1 MTRRGP
7 VSTPDRQPENA
18 PPSPGEA
25 RVEGSWQKPVFDR
38 EILRRYDRPG
48 PRYTSYPTAN
58 VFHEGF
64 KAPDYEAVLRE
75 SGSAVPGRDLSLY
88 FHLPYCGTPCT
99 FCACNVIWT
108 KDRSRDASYVDL
120 LCQEMDRVTALLAP
134 GRKVVQLHWGGG
146 TPTHTPA
153 PELERL
159 AGAIRER
166 FDFAEDPEMGIE
178 LNPREIDPDHLET
191 LARCGFNRASM
202 GVQDIDTRVQAA
214 VHRRQTQD
222 QTSAVLQGC
231 RDLGFLSVN
240 VDLIYGLP
248 FQTLETFR
256 RTVQSIVDLDPDRIA
271 LFNLAYLPKMFRH
284 HKAIK
289 QESLPSPEEKLDIL
303 EMSIE
308 GFTEA
313 GYVYIGMD
321 HFARPD
327 DELTLALRDRTLT
340 RNFQGY
346 STKSGCD
353 LLGFGTSAIS
363 QAGPCYAQNQ
373 KNMGLYEARVAGG
386 ELPTERGILL
396 SDDDTLRRDVIQRI
410 MCHFTLVKSE
420 VESRYGIDFDRY
432 FAESLQALENIA
444 ADGLVELT
452 PERITVLPLGR
463 LLVRNIA
470 MTFDAHLR
478 HPSRGGFSRT
488 V

>member
-1 MTRRGP
+1 
-7 VSTPDRQPENA
+7 
-18 PPSPGEA
+18 
-25 RVEGSWQKPVFDR
+25 VEGSWQKPVFDR

-64 KAPDYEAVLRE
+64 TARDYEAVLRAKDWAT
-75 SGSAVPGRDLSLY
+75 SGRDLSLY

-108 KDRSRDASYVDL
+108 KDRSRDDGYVDL
-120 LCQEMDRVTALLAP
+120 LCQEMDRVTDLLSP
-134 GRKVVQLHWGGG
+134 GRKVVQVHWGGG

-153 PELERL
+153 PVLARL

-166 FDFAEDPEMGIE
+166 FDFAADPEMGVE

-202 GVQDIDTRVQAA
+202 GVQDLDPRVQAA
-214 VHRRQTQD
+214 VHRRQTED
-222 QTSAVLQGC
+222 QTSSVIQGC
-231 RDLGFLSVN
+231 RDFGFLSVN

-248 FQTLETFR
+248 FQNLEGFR
-256 RTVQSIVDLDPDRIA
+256 QTVLSIIDLGPDRIA
-271 LFNLAYLPKMFRH
+271 LFNFAYLPQMFRH

-289 QESLPSPEEKLDIL
+289 PETLPSPEEKLDIL

-308 GFTEA
+308 RFTEA

-327 DELTLALRDRTLT
+327 DELTLALRDRALT

-346 STKSGCD
+346 STRSGSD
-353 LLGFGTSAIS
+353 LLGFGVSAIS

-373 KNMGLYEARVAGG
+373 KNMALYQARVTNG
-386 ELPTERGILL
+386 ELPTERGLL
-396 SDDDTLRRDVIQRI
+396 LNGDDTIRRDVIQRL

-420 VESRYGIDFDRY
+420 VESLHDIDFDRY
-432 FAESLQALENIA
+432 FAESLHALETMA
-444 ADGLVELT
+444 ADGLVDLT

-470 MTFDAHLR
+470 MTFDAHLK